1 MYRVLPRM
9 GGRLGIP
16 PRHCVAP
23 LYVIEQILSPTN
35 SSLLK
40 FVPFLPQVFGKP
52 RGELYQVYDRLIHN
66 DKTMLLML

>member
-1 MYRVLPRM
+1 MVVLFLCT
-9 GGRLGIP
+9 GFFLEWVVDWGSP

-52 RGELYQVYDRLIHN
+52 RGELYQVYDR
-66 DKTMLLML
+66 